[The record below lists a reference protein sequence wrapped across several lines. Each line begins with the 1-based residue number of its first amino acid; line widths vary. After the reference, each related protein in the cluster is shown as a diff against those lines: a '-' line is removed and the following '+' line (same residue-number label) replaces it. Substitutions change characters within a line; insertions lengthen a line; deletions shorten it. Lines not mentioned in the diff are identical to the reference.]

1 MGGQLSKAGLPGV
14 ERNSRARRKTV
25 SSSSPS
31 PHHHPKPHT
40 TTTTTRQQTT
50 SYKIPSTID
59 HTQSVPN
66 AGSSYDKAIRRHAN
80 KKEGALRRTNS
91 TAAMQQQHGGSAP
104 NIPSSQRITR
114 DTAKATAAAIHQ
126 RRLDLHSN
134 STPSFSSE
142 ESGNTTTPLSGS
154 PSSSITG
161 KAYTRSIQSTSM
173 SSQQEYSQDF
183 TEEQEYNR

>member
-31 PHHHPKPHT
+31 PHHHPKPHA
-40 TTTTTRQQTT
+40 TTTTTRTQTA
-50 SYKIPSTID
+50 SYKIPTTID

-66 AGSSYDKAIRRHAN
+66 AGNSYDKAIRRAAN
-80 KKEGALRRTNS
+80 KKEGLLRRTNS
-91 TAAMQQQHGGSAP
+91 TAAMQQHGGSAS

-161 KAYTRSIQSTSM
+161 NAYTRSIQSTSM
-173 SSQQEYSQDF
+173 SSQQDYSQEF